1 MANIETSTDAS
12 RVLYLDSAR
21 ATNNLSGVATAG
33 ESRRTTDVGFQLQE
47 PIVVPSHHTILL
59 SVHSCNIPYSF
70 YNFQSGR
77 NLTITYR
84 ETEWNVDGGD
94 GSGTQFT
101 LKEGNYNIQNL
112 LNEISTEINSSV
124 GGGSDFV
131 VQFNPSTLKCE
142 WIYKRDGYRLTLQFR
157 ADQTTNFKEEI
168 GFAPNSFVAG
178 LDTPAT
184 EDGTGYNFWMSFKT
198 DTYRIGYSDGSTST
212 TITSTTSTDPIPDPQ
227 SYFSVIDVNYHI
239 RQLYLRT
246 NITSHSVLDS
256 ALGCRFSN
264 ILAKIPITSQSGGE
278 LVIAPTDGA
287 VHTLMLKVREI
298 TAILVRLT
306 DKDNKL
312 INLNGLDFTIALQF
326 DFVETPT
333 HTVPVGMREKV
344 DAKQY
349 HNWLK
354 SQGKSKETELKAFL
368 KRDEN
373 KKFISV

>member
-21 ATNNLSGVATAG
+21 ATNNLSGVVVAG

-47 PIVVPSHHTILL
+47 AIVVPSHHTILL

-70 YNFQSGR
+70 YNFQTGR

-84 ETEWNVDGGD
+84 RTAYNTDSGD

-112 LNEISTEINSSV
+112 LNEISTQINSTI

-142 WIYKRDGYRLTLQFR
+142 WIYKENGYRLTLQFR
-157 ADQTTNFKEEI
+157 ADQSTNFKEEL

-178 LDTPAT
+178 LSLPAT
-184 EDGTGYNFWMSFKT
+184 EDGTGYNFWMDRSGGN
-198 DTYRIGYSDGSTST
+198 YRIGYSDGTTST
-212 TITSTTSTDPIPDPQ
+212 TISTTTATTPIPDPQ
-227 SYFSVIDVNYHI
+227 SYFSVVDVNYHI

-278 LVIAPTDGA
+278 LIIAPTDGA

-298 TAILVRLT
+298 TSIFMRLT

-333 HTVPVGMREKV
+333 HEVPVSMREKV

-354 SQGKSKETELKAFL
+354 SQGKNKEKELKDFISQ
-368 KRDEN
+368 DDN
-373 KKFISV
+373 KKFLNV